1 MNLMLNSEYELKES
15 NQPIGVATYQTTK
28 ELPSNLEKYLPTTDE
43 IKNLMKFMEGINE
56 R

>member
-1 MNLMLNSEYELKES
+1 MSNSIQNNLKES

-28 ELPSNLEKYLPTTDE
+28 KLPSNLEKYLPTTDE
-43 IKNLMKFMEGINE
+43 IEKNLIKFMEGINE